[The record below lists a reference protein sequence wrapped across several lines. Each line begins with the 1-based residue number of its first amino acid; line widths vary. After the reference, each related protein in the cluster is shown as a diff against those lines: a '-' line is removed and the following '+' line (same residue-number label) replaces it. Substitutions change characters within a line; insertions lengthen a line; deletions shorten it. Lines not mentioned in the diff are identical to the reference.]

1 MILVADCSA
10 LVALS
15 VCGSLNLLERL
26 FASVVVPETV
36 YVEATRPDKNQA
48 QALKIFLQGKV
59 RQVNMQT
66 YVFLDAYADAGETEA
81 MLLYK
86 QLAADKLLITITVIK
101 FIFTTSPSPPANS
114 SLPQPFPRW
123 SELPAGRGRNGSGRA
138 RGCAR
143 SLQNN
148 PGSIDHERIL

>member
-48 QALKIFLQGKV
+48 QALKIFLKGKV
-59 RQVNMQT
+59 C
-66 YVFLDAYADAGETEA
+66 G
-81 MLLYK
+81 K
-86 QLAADKLLITITVIK
+86 
-101 FIFTTSPSPPANS
+101 
-114 SLPQPFPRW
+114 
-123 SELPAGRGRNGSGRA
+123 
-138 RGCAR
+138 
-143 SLQNN
+143 
-148 PGSIDHERIL
+148 